1 MTVAYWSA
9 RMAKLTILF
18 ANDRNA
24 AALLDMK
31 PAEFRGLVDEGVLPK
46 PTKIGCFERWDVEQL
61 QTIAR
66 GDAAYG
72 IGEVNW

>member
-1 MTVAYWSA
+1 MV
-9 RMAKLTILF
+9 KHNIIF
-18 ANDRNA
+18 ATDRSA

-31 PAEFRGLVDEGVLPK
+31 PSEFRGLVDDGVLPK
-46 PTKIGCFERWDVEQL
+46 PTKIGCYERWDVEKL

-66 GDAAYG
+66 GEAADG

>member
-1 MTVAYWSA
+1 
-9 RMAKLTILF
+9 MAKLTILF

-31 PAEFRGLVDEGVLPK
+31 PAEFRGLVDKGVLPK

-66 GDAAYG
+66 GDAACG